1 MGSVN
6 MNNFADD
13 VASIHLA
20 NVEHITKTG
29 DLLDWGK
36 RKYFGGSSS
45 SILIWKWLT
54 LMLQNQLNIQLSPK
68 KDAWRG
74 FSVSSS

>member
-1 MGSVN
+1 MGSAN

-45 SILIWKWLT
+45 STPNLI
-54 LMLQNQLNIQLSPK
+54 
-68 KDAWRG
+68 
-74 FSVSSS
+74 FSEI